1 MHIFVYDFLD
11 AGLQFFTA
19 MGVVAHA
26 VAGLTFAEQAATRL
40 GSNGLT
46 RDGSARWVDDI
57 DVEESSQRMLF
68 LDAAGHALGFEQWQ
82 LGEGIGFETRLET
95 ALEGERF
102 FDLVR
107 WGIAAETMNRYFEV
121 EKGKRVYYQGVKFT
135 PGRDEY
141 FPVPLTQYNLTRGA
155 YVQNPGYGS
164 F

>member
-1 MHIFVYDFLD
+1 MIELGRQDEARDLINQIRRRAKNSPYV
-11 AGLQFFTA
+11 TA
-19 MGVVAHA
+19 WEDKVNFPTA
-26 VAGLTFAEQAATRL
+26 VDVNGYAANYVINEYPAEGWTQ
-40 GSNGLT
+40 
-46 RDGSARWVDDI
+46 DYARK
-57 DVEESSQRMLF
+57 
-68 LDAAGHALGFEQWQ
+68 ALR
-82 LGEGIGFETRLET
+82 FETRLET

-121 EKGKRVYYQGVKFT
+121 EKDKRVYYQGVKFT

>member
-1 MHIFVYDFLD
+1 MINEYP
-11 AGLQFFTA
+11 
-19 MGVVAHA
+19 
-26 VAGLTFAEQAATRL
+26 AEGWTQ
-40 GSNGLT
+40 
-46 RDGSARWVDDI
+46 DYARK
-57 DVEESSQRMLF
+57 
-68 LDAAGHALGFEQWQ
+68 ALR
-82 LGEGIGFETRLET
+82 FETRLET

-121 EKGKRVYYQGVKFT
+121 EKDKRVYYQGVKFT